1 MHRIVGANIGNYLK
15 KEPNLELFF
24 RRLKE
29 AGKEIFLIT
38 NSPFHFVNV
47 GMSYLLGPDWR
58 DYFDVVVAGA
68 KKPAFFVDS
77 MRPFRE
83 LDPANR
89 VQSWGPVQSLQK
101 GKIYLE
107 ASLLETAQS
116 QILQQL
122 YLTTFS

>member
-1 MHRIVGANIGNYLK
+1 MHPEMHRIVGANIGNYLK
-15 KEPNLELFF
+15 KEPNLEIFF
-24 RRLKE
+24 QRLKDS
-29 AGKEIFLIT
+29 GKEIFIIT

-58 DYFDVVVAGA
+58 DYFDVVVASA

-83 LDPANR
+83 LNTHER
-89 VQSWGPVQSLQK
+89 VQSWGPVNSLQK

-107 ASLLETAQS
+107 VRGLLND
-116 QILQQL
+116 LP
-122 YLTTFS
+122 FSIAPA